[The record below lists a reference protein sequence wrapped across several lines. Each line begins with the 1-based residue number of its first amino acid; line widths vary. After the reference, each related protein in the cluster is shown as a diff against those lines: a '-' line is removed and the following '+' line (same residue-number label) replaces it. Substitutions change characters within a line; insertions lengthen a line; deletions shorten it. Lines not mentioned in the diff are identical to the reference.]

1 MSFKEGI
8 SAYETGNEVFDA
20 HFGGIKPGSLILIID
35 NISELGRA
43 FVWNTIAYHVLNRG
57 GKVSY
62 INVVGGF
69 DARKFLRKIGLYH
82 LISSQIDKNIEIHD
96 MYMEISRCII
106 EKSESLEDV
115 MSDVCGKFESAI
127 EKGYWAVLDNI
138 SVLVHLYDQKKLVN
152 RVLHMADSL
161 KGGSEVGFL
170 IAVKGG
176 QPTDVENILA
186 YVSDGMIAVDTEAQG
201 DVLVD
206 AFRIYKWMDKH
217 RPVERFVAS
226 LREGK
231 VALER
236 YTGVL

>member
-1 MSFKEGI
+1 MSFEGEI

-20 HFGGIKPGSLILIID
+20 HFGGIRPGSLILIID
-35 NISELGRA
+35 NMSELGRA

-69 DARKFLRKIGLYH
+69 DTRKFLRKIGLYR
-82 LISSQIDKNIEIHD
+82 LIGSQIDKNIEIYD
-96 MYMEISRCII
+96 MYMEISKCIM
-106 EKSESLEDV
+106 EKSKSLEDV
-115 MSDVCGKFESAI
+115 MSNVCRKFESAVK
-127 EKGYWAVLDNI
+127 KGDWAVLDNI
-138 SVLVHLYDQKKLVN
+138 SVLVHLYDLRKLVN
-152 RVLHMADSL
+152 RILHMADSL
-161 KGGSEVGFL
+161 KGESGVGFL

-176 QPTDVENILA
+176 QPTDVENVLA
-186 YVSDGMIAVDTEAQG
+186 YVSDGMIVIDTEAQG